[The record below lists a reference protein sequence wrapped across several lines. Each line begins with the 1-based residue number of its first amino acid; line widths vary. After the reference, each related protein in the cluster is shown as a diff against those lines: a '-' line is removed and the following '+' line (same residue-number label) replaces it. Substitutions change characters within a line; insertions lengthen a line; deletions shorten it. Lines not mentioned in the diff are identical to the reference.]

1 MKFIIVLLL
10 FFAAIHADDDYERRH
25 INKELSHLDL
35 SKEQSIE
42 IKKIVYDFRL
52 KLREFEIF
60 KKEIENKKENMFLK
74 EFFYTDEFDRLS
86 KELDT
91 KAREIEKNFLLKIH
105 AVLNLKQRTKFIK
118 HFDDWKVE

>member
-1 MKFIIVLLL
+1 MKFIIALLL
-10 FFAAIHADDDYERRH
+10 FFAVIHADDDHERRH

-52 KLREFEIF
+52 ELREFEIF
-60 KKEIENKKENMFLK
+60 KKDIEDKKENIFLK
-74 EFFYTDEFDRLS
+74 EFFYTDEFDRLNR
-86 KELDT
+86 ELDER
-91 KAREIEKNFLLKIH
+91 AREIEKNFLRKIH
-105 AVLNLKQRTKFIK
+105 AVLNLKQRTRFTK